1 MTDIIDNYL
10 GTHARALTVRSQR
23 ASLLA
28 NNMANADTPNYK
40 AQDINFRETLKQQM
54 VNAGSGS
61 KMNMTHSNHIPLSS
75 GLGSTNPVIQFRVPN
90 QASLDGNTVD
100 TDIENGQFSD
110 NAVRYQA
117 SLHFLNKRITGL
129 IGVLRGE

>member
-1 MTDIIDNYL
+1 MTDMIDNYL
-10 GTHARALTVRSQR
+10 SMHTNALTVRSQR
-23 ASLLA
+23 ATLLA
-28 NNMANADTPNYK
+28 NNIANADTPNYK
-40 AQDINFRETLKQQM
+40 AQDIDFRETLKQQM
-54 VNAGSGS
+54 AGSGS
-61 KMNMTHSNHIPLSS
+61 KLNVTHGNHIPLN
-75 GLGSTNPVIQFRVPN
+75 GMAGSTSPVVQYRTPN
-90 QASLDGNTVD
+90 QSSLDGNTVD

>member
-1 MTDIIDNYL
+1 MTDMIDNYL
-10 GTHARALTVRSQR
+10 GTHARALTLRSQR

-40 AQDINFRETLKQQM
+40 AQDIDFRQTLKQQM
-54 VNAGSGS
+54 SGS
-61 KMNMTHSNHIPLSS
+61 SSKLDVTHGNHIPLNGGPGSS
-75 GLGSTNPVIQFRVPN
+75 APVIQYRVPN
-90 QASLDGNTVD
+90 QSSLDGNTVD

-117 SLHFLNKRITGL
+117 SLEFLNKRIKGL
-129 IGVLRGE
+129 VGALRGE

>member
-1 MTDIIDNYL
+1 MTDLIDNYL
-10 GTHARALTVRSQR
+10 GTHANALTVRSRR
-23 ASLLA
+23 ATLLA

-40 AQDINFRETLKQQM
+40 AQDIDFRETLKQQM
-54 VNAGSGS
+54 SGS
-61 KMNMTHSNHIPLSS
+61 SSKLNVTHGNHIPLSGGPGATS
-75 GLGSTNPVIQFRVPN
+75 PVVQYRVPN

-117 SLHFLNKRITGL
+117 SLEFLNKRITGL
-129 IGVLRGE
+129 IGALRGE